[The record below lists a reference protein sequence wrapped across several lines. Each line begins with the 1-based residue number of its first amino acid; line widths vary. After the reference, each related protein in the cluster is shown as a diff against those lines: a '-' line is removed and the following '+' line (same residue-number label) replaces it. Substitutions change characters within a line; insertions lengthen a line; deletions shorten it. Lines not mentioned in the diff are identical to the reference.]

1 MIQQKPI
8 SFTLPAGRRPEAPIR
23 PPCRLPR
30 ITRLMALAIR
40 FEQMLQQKSVKNYA
54 DLATLGLVS
63 RARITQI
70 MHLRNLAPDIQETL
84 LFLPPIESWRNTI
97 SEHAFRPILQE
108 LCWRRQ
114 RELFAR
120 TFPEHCR
127 KQSSMRDSP
136 ATLQNP

>member
-1 MIQQKPI
+1 MIPQKSI
-8 SFTLPAGRRPEAPIR
+8 SFTLPAGRRPEAPK
-23 PPCRLPR
+23 PPPVRLPR

-54 DLATLGLVS
+54 DLAALGQVS

-84 LFLPPIESWRNTI
+84 LFLPPVESWRDTI
-97 SEHAFRPILQE
+97 SEHTFRPIIKE

-114 RELFAR
+114 RRLYAR
-120 TFPEHCR
+120 IFPEHCG
-127 KQSSMRDSP
+127 KQSSMRDCP